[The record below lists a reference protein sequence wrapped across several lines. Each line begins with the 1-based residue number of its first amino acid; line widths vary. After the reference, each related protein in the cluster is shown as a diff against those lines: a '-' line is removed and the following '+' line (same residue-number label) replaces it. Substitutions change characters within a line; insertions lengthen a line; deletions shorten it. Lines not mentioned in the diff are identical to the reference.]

1 MSNEKEESGVKIIIK
16 THTPQENESDES
28 MDSVENVP
36 DASISESKPD
46 APDTGKDA
54 SSEIP
59 EDLEIEHDDKQTLT
73 DDFYAEYG
81 SEVADRVEEPK
92 PTAAETPEIK
102 PSVSGTFQL
111 ENAMVG
117 KAYKSQIDL
126 KNLKIQD
133 AHIYKN
139 PLEEQLAKIGLKA
152 ERDTIDIMGVKGTP
166 LADTQGE
173 HTFELDYSYDGKRV
187 LRKLLTLLVNS
198 DPKSLWKEVEP
209 AADLP
214 YPKPH
219 TATQQISGDGY
230 NIIAASRRGRS
241 HAHEGTYR
249 DDDFAIGTT
258 DDGWDVLIV
267 ADGAGSADV
276 SRRGSLLAC
285 ETGIEFL
292 KAKISEQLEPKFAA
306 LMQNAGTEAGAKEV
320 KTALYN
326 VLCGAAFAA
335 YKRIEQE
342 AADTSRNLKDF
353 STTFLASIVR
363 RFDGGTFIASFG
375 IGDGAIGVYD
385 KEKNELM
392 NLPDGGEFSGQT
404 RFLTMPAVVGDNN
417 ELMRRIKFGV
427 FKNFTMLTLMTDGI
441 SDPKFGTDNNLASS
455 EKWDEFADDM
465 MKEVDFVNPNNKDA
479 AEQLC
484 NWMDFWSQGE
494 HDDRTLAIL
503 YKI

>member
-1 MSNEKEESGVKIIIK
+1 MPETSQPTVKLEKNE
-16 THTPQENESDES
+16 
-28 MDSVENVP
+28 MDAIENVLDP
-36 DASISESKPD
+36 SISESKPD
-46 APDTGKDA
+46 APDTGANA
-54 SSEIP
+54 SPETP
-59 EDLEIEHDDKQTLT
+59 EEEDLEIEHDGKQTIT
-73 DDFYAEYG
+73 DEVFAQYG
-81 SEVADRVEEPK
+81 SEIANRVEEPK
-92 PTAAETPEIK
+92 PAPAVAEKPEATL
-102 PSVSGTFQL
+102 SGKVQL

-117 KAYKSQIDL
+117 RAYDTQVNL
-126 KNLKIQD
+126 KELKIQD
-133 AHIYKN
+133 AYIYEDALK
-139 PLEEQLAKIGLKA
+139 EQLEKIGLKHLR
-152 ERDTIDIMGVKGTP
+152 EVESLHLKGTP

-173 HTFELDYSYDGKRV
+173 RSIELDYTYDGKRV

-209 AADLP
+209 SADLP
-214 YPKPH
+214 YGKPH
-219 TATQQISGDGY
+219 KATQQINGKGY

-258 DDGWDVLIV
+258 DNGWDILIV

-276 SRRGSLLAC
+276 SRRGSRLAC

-292 KAKISEQLEPKFAA
+292 KGKIGELLEPKFAD
-306 LMQNAGTEAGAKEV
+306 LMKNASNETGAKELKGV
-320 KTALYN
+320 LYQ

-363 RFDGGTFIASFG
+363 RFDGGTFVASFG

-392 NLPDGGEFSGQT
+392 NIPDGGEFSGQT
-404 RFLTMPAVVGDNN
+404 RFLTMPAVVGDAS
-417 ELMRRIKFGV
+417 EMMRRVKFNI
-427 FKNFTMLTLMTDGI
+427 FKNFATLVLMTDGI

-455 EKWDEFADDM
+455 EKWNEFAADM
-465 MKEVDFVNPNNKDA
+465 MKEIDFVNPNNKDA

-503 YKI
+503 YKTN